1 VAFVTRA
8 RPTPRQIALAA
19 LVAVPI
25 AMNAI
30 ALAPEVLYPLPNVND
45 DAEHVLMVLR
55 ASDALATGE
64 NPLDM
69 WVPQL
74 ELGFPEFLYYQQLP
88 HLTVVVLDRL
98 SFGLLPLRTVFD
110 LVRYLLLLAF
120 PLTVLW
126 SMRTMRFSP
135 SAAALA
141 AAASS
146 LLAGDFRYGFEYDSY
161 IWRGF
166 GLFTQLFG
174 MHLAFISLALIDRLI
189 RRGRGVVVTAV
200 SCAALVLAHLIY
212 AYMIGIAAI
221 VLFLVGLRPGNAA
234 GRVVRLGMVAAV
246 ALVLSSYFVVPF
258 FLQAGYLNISPYL
271 ERAKYDGFGA
281 PAVLGWLASGD
292 LFDHGRLPVLTALFG
307 IGIAAAAVRRDVQTL
322 RIAVVGAVLLL
333 LYCGRPTL
341 GPLIDLLPLHEGLL
355 LHRFVGGFELA
366 AIPIIGAGGAFVFDQ
381 LAARLPWRPVA
392 LASAALLLALAP
404 ALADRWSFY
413 ADNATWMRQTA
424 AALTADA
431 DARAILERIE
441 SGRPG
446 RAYAGLRANWGATLT
461 FGLPFNSVRFYNLF
475 ADRGIDAVVAPYRD
489 ASLTS
494 DLLWDFNDQDLA
506 SYELF
511 NVDYVVAAHGVPLPT
526 AFAVLLD
533 TPTYVLY
540 AAPGGGYAQYVGI
553 ARHERVGTQADLF
566 TAAHAFVRAG
576 GFAPDSFIRF
586 DYRDA
591 GANAGVA
598 MPVPAC
604 PDGQILSE
612 RVQAARFDLVAQ
624 CPHASAIAL
633 KVTYHP
639 NWHVAIDGREV
650 ATYMV
655 SPGYVGFDVPTG
667 RHVIAA
673 EYRSLP
679 LKSVLFWIGIATLIG
694 LALWTRLRSPSQ
706 PEAEEHDRADD
717 APPVAERSD
726 LGVRTPR

>member
-1 VAFVTRA
+1 M
-8 RPTPRQIALAA
+8 RPTARQVALAA

-30 ALAPEVLYPLPNVND
+30 ALAPEILYPLPNVND
-45 DAEHVLMVLR
+45 DAEHVLMVQR
-55 ASDALATGE
+55 ASDALAAGE

-98 SFGLLPLRTVFD
+98 SFGLVPLRTMFD
-110 LVRYLLLLAF
+110 LVRYVLLLAF

-174 MHLAFISLALIDRLI
+174 MHLAFIALALIDRLI
-189 RRGRGVVVTAV
+189 RRGRGVIVTAV

-212 AYMIGIAAI
+212 AYMIGIAAV
-221 VLFLVGLRPGNAA
+221 VLFLAGLRPANAA
-234 GRVVRLGMVAAV
+234 GRAARLGMVAAI

-258 FLQAGYLNISPYL
+258 FAQAGYLNISPYL

-281 PAVLGWLASGD
+281 PAVVGWLAGGD
-292 LFDHGRLPVLTALFG
+292 LFDHGRLPILTALFG
-307 IGIAAAAVRRDVQTL
+307 IGIAAAVVRRDALTL
-322 RIAVVGAVLLL
+322 RLAAVGGVLLL

-341 GPLIDLLPLHEGLL
+341 GPLIDVLPLHEGLL

-366 AIPIIGAGGAFVFDQ
+366 AIPIIGVGGAVIFDQ
-381 LAARLPWRPVA
+381 LASRLPWRPVA
-392 LASAALLLALAP
+392 LAATTLLLALTP
-404 ALADRWSFY
+404 ALAERWSFY
-413 ADNATWMRQTA
+413 ADNADWMRQTA
-424 AALTADA
+424 AALSADA
-431 DARAILERIE
+431 DARAILERIQ

-446 RAYAGLRANWGATLT
+446 RAYAGLRANWGASLS
-461 FGLPFNSVRFYNLF
+461 FRLPFNSIRFYNLF

-489 ASLTS
+489 ASLNS
-494 DLLWDFNDQDLA
+494 DLLWDFNDQALA
-506 SYELF
+506 SYDLF
-511 NVDYVVAAHGVPLPT
+511 NVDYVVAAHGVTLPS

-533 TPTYVLY
+533 TPSYVLY
-540 AAPGGGYAQYVGI
+540 AAPGGGYAEYVGI
-553 ARHERVGTQADLF
+553 AQRARIGTQADLF
-566 TAAHAFVRAG
+566 VAARAFVRAG
-576 GFAPDSFIRF
+576 GFAPDSFVRF

-591 GANAGVA
+591 GAGAGDAV
-598 MPVPAC
+598 PLPAC
-604 PDGQILSE
+604 PGGQILSE
-612 RVQAARFDLVAQ
+612 RAQAARFDLVAE
-624 CPHASAIAL
+624 CAHASAIAL

-639 NWHVAIDGREV
+639 NWHVTIDGHEA

-655 SPGYVGFDVPTG
+655 SPGYIGFDVPAG

-679 LKSVLFWIGIATLIG
+679 LKSALFWIGILTVIG
-694 LALWTRLRSPSQ
+694 LALGTRLRS
-706 PEAEEHDRADD
+706 AAFT
-717 APPVAERSD
+717 ARS
-726 LGVRTPR
+726 